1 MSTEVSG
8 GRRRRLGFG
17 ALVGVVVGALALL
30 AVGLGVAGAA
40 APPRISSSAVAPDA
54 LVSRPGQRLVLTL
67 NQPIAA
73 EGLRLTVEPAADA
86 EVSAEG
92 AVVTVR
98 FTGMLDYATTYR
110 VAVDGVRGTATGASG
125 AVEAS
130 FTTPGE
136 HLLVVASSGRGE
148 QLVRVAA
155 TSGGAPEAVYEADR
169 IAEAVPVGDGFAV
182 ISDEGDGQA
191 VRHLVPGSAA
201 FVMGGPEEVSYRALR
216 AAPDGRGFGY
226 VMTSPEV
233 GPERTVYDSVL
244 FLVDAATDIATEVAG
259 FDGSPIAVADWAY
272 VPGTSSILV
281 RSTDQQGYLV
291 DTAGGDPQPI
301 GTLGQ
306 LRGFVPGTA
315 TMLSDRWPDT
325 SALDLATGE
334 TTPVSA
340 PLVPLGDGD
349 VVGDFIALGAD
360 EYARLV
366 HAFVSDPTPRWSSS
380 TVWRVGA
387 DGVLPLFTPP
397 SGTITAMCASPNAQL
412 LALTVIEP
420 QGADA
425 VPLTYVVDART
436 GSTLRTVTGARP
448 DWCAR

>member
-1 MSTEVSG
+1 MSTDAPRAG
-8 GRRRRLGFG
+8 RRRLGFG
-17 ALVGVVVGALALL
+17 ALVGVVAGSLALV

-40 APPRISSSAVAPDA
+40 SPPRISSTAVAPDA

-67 NQPIAA
+67 NQPISP
-73 EGLRLTVEPAADA
+73 EGLRLSVEPAVDA
-86 EVSAEG
+86 EVSADG
-92 AVVTVR
+92 PVVTVR
-98 FTGMLDYATTYR
+98 FARMLDYATTYR
-110 VAVDGVRGTATGASG
+110 VAVEGVRGLATGASG

-130 FTTPGE
+130 FTTPE
-136 HLLVVASSGRGE
+136 AHLLVIAPGGRGE
-148 QLVRVAA
+148 QLVRVSA
-155 TSGGAPEAVYEADR
+155 TSGTAPEAVYEADR
-169 IAEAVPVGDGFAV
+169 ITEAVPVGDGFAV
-182 ISDEGDGQA
+182 ISDEGEGQA
-191 VRHLVPGSAA
+191 VRHLVPGAAA
-201 FVMGGPEEVSYRALR
+201 FVLGGPEEVSYRALR
-216 AAPDGRGFGY
+216 TAPDGRGFGY

-233 GPERTVYDSVL
+233 GPELTEYDSVL

-259 FDGSPIAVADWAY
+259 FDGEPIAVSDWAY

-291 DTAGGDPQPI
+291 DTAGGAPQPI
-301 GTLGQ
+301 GALGQ

-325 SALDLATGE
+325 SAIDLASGE

-340 PLVPLGDGD
+340 PLAPLADGE
-349 VVGDFIALGAD
+349 VLGDFIALGVD

-366 HAFVSDPTPRWSSS
+366 HRFVSDPAPRWSSS
-380 TVWRVGA
+380 SATRVGA
-387 DGVLPLFTPP
+387 DGALALFRPP

-420 QGADA
+420 LVADS
-425 VPLTYVVDART
+425 VPLTYLVDSRT
-436 GSTLRTVTGARP
+436 GSTIRTVAGARP